1 MFGVDLKA
9 CWLALNQKYSS
20 ILLKLLLFSLLFTFF
35 YCFFFSNSTTIFFFS
50 FSQPSS
56 NLFKSHHSS
65 SGNEKCDIFTGKWI
79 KNTVGPAY
87 NNVTCPFIEPPQ
99 NCIKNGRPDS
109 AFLYWKWKPEGCHL
123 SSLGAPRFLKAMR
136 SKSWAFIGDSIL
148 RNQVLSL
155 ICLLQKEEVPLE
167 VYHDEQFKSRKWIF
181 TNYNFTISLIWSPL
195 LMKAEIFE
203 DNDGVSK
210 SDIQLH
216 LDTIDTKWSNEYNSF
231 NYIVISGG
239 QWFLKTAIY
248 WENNT
253 IIGCHYCLKKNLEE
267 LPLTYSYRR
276 VLNLVFNFFL
286 YANHK
291 PLVIYRTWSPSHFE
305 YKEWSNGGSCNKTE
319 PFKGGLV
326 YEKDVDKMMRGIEIE
341 EFNKAMMK
349 NATNLKLLDMYN
361 LSAQRPDGHPGPY
374 RRFHPFRK
382 GRNDVVQ
389 NDCLHWCLP
398 GPIDS
403 WNDLLMEMVL
413 RN

>member
-1 MFGVDLKA
+1 
-9 CWLALNQKYSS
+9 
-20 ILLKLLLFSLLFTFF
+20 
-35 YCFFFSNSTTIFFFS
+35 
-50 FSQPSS
+50 
-56 NLFKSHHSS
+56 
-65 SGNEKCDIFTGKWI
+65 
-79 KNTVGPAY
+79 
-87 NNVTCPFIEPPQ
+87 
-99 NCIKNGRPDS
+99 
-109 AFLYWKWKPEGCHL
+109 
-123 SSLGAPRFLKAMR
+123 MR

-181 TNYNFTISLIWSPL
+181 TNYNFTISLIWSPM

-203 DNDGVSK
+203 DSDGVSK

-239 QWFLKTAIY
+239 QWFLKTTIY
-248 WENNT
+248 LENNT
-253 IIGCHYCLKKNLEE
+253 ITGCHYCPKKNLVE
-267 LPLTYSYRR
+267 LPLTYSYRK
-276 VLNLVFNFFL
+276 VLKIVFKFFL
-286 YANHK
+286 SANHK

-319 PFKGGLV
+319 PFKGGLI

-341 EFNKAMMK
+341 EFKNAIMK

-361 LSAQRPDGHPGPY
+361 LSAQRPDGHPGPF
-374 RRFHPFRK
+374 RKFHPFGK
-382 GRNDVVQ
+382 GRNVVVQ

-398 GPIDS
+398 GPIDY
-403 WNDLLMEMVL
+403 WNDLLMEIVL